1 MLAALCG
8 PNIGENNLELDAFI
22 KETLIQISNGIQQA
36 NEALAPDR
44 VSKDGKEL
52 PKLYLLSPGNLKDQ
66 GNGVHFD
73 VAITSRME
81 DEGKGGA
88 KVKLAIVEA
97 DLGGKIKT
105 SEQAVS
111 RIQFS
116 VKVNQYHG

>member
-1 MLAALCG
+1 M
-8 PNIGENNLELDAFI
+8 ELDAFI
-22 KETLIQISNGIQQA
+22 KETLVQISSGIEQA
-36 NEALAPDR
+36 NQELAPGR
-44 VSKDGKEL
+44 VKEDGTPL
-52 PKLYLLSPGNLKDQ
+52 PKLYLLPPGALKEQ

-88 KVKLAIVEA
+88 KVKLAVVEA